1 MVILQ
6 GTCYPIV
13 LVIYHFVTNYPPNL
27 VAFNNIYPLNLARSL
42 ASQAAAKDHT
52 RLWSWQAST
61 GKGFASMLTYM
72 LASRIHFLAG
82 CWLEASLH
90 SLPRRGSLTWQL
102 ASLKHIS

>member
-27 VAFNNIYPLNLARSL
+27 VAFNNIYYLLIFPSL
-42 ASQAAAKDHT
+42 YWERICFHADLHAC
-52 RLWSWQAST
+52 WQNS
-61 GKGFASMLTYM
+61 FPRWL
-72 LASRIHFLAG
+72 LAG
-82 CWLEASLH
+82 GLSPLFATG
-90 SLPRRGSLTWQL
+90 GSLTWQL